1 LSAGRA
7 AIDRYLL
14 PAELTATNPQQRV
27 CCCVPERLLHGRR
40 SSSSG
45 VRMRAVTRCQS
56 ACVTAYEHKTET
68 KCCFVADFGVDGTER
83 SADGLAGCCL
93 RPLMEISAA
102 PRACS
107 SWDKRWTPN

>member
-40 SSSSG
+40 S
-45 VRMRAVTRCQS
+45 AAA
-56 ACVTAYEHKTET
+56 ACECGQWHVVSQRAYEHKTET